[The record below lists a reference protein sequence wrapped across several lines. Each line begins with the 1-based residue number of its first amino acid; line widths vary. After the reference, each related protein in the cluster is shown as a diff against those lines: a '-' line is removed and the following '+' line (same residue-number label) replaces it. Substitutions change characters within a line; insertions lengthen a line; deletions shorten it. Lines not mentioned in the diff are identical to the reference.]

1 MFETILC
8 LCWQFKSSSFNLPS
22 TSNNGVTNS
31 CLVLSLMF
39 KAHIA
44 VNPRE
49 YPIITTERKE
59 TWYIYIF
66 MFGID
71 LCSKLVSY
79 SLFSKAHKISNK
91 SRIWINMQAIMWNMT
106 RSLGTVNELL
116 AEFPLLNCPGN
127 RFLIVLEYPAALSLS
142 QWKYANYY
150 NILVS

>member
-1 MFETILC
+1 ME
-8 LCWQFKSSSFNLPS
+8 WQIHVWYCRWCSRHTLQSI
-22 TSNNGVTNS
+22 
-31 CLVLSLMF
+31 
-39 KAHIA
+39 H
-44 VNPRE
+44 VN
-49 YPIITTERKE
+49 IQLLLLKE
-59 TWYIYIF
+59 KRHGLYIF

-79 SLFSKAHKISNK
+79 SLFSKARKISNK